1 MTDPWV
7 IVCTAQAA
15 WSQVVVDAYAAAATG
30 LRAAREGSG
39 VTVGTVEAAAA
50 ALEDEICMMGEIDA
64 AMQGASATVAA
75 ASSAATGGDAGVDVE
90 EDAALLHELE
100 ALMAGLA
107 VDAAAA
113 GPGAATAVAAAP
125 VLPDLPLPLPP
136 PAMSVTSAAEET
148 ARETRP
154 AERQPLAS

>member
-1 MTDPWV
+1 MT
-7 IVCTAQAA
+7 VCTAQAA

-75 ASSAATGGDAGVDVE
+75 ASLAAAAGGGDNGVDVE
-90 EDAALLHELE
+90 EDAALVQELE

-113 GPGAATAVAAAP
+113 GPGPGPRAAAAVAP

-136 PAMSVTSAAEET
+136 PAMSVTSAAGAE
-148 ARETRP
+148 ETRP

>member
-1 MTDPWV
+1 MT
-7 IVCTAQAA
+7 VCTAQAA

-64 AMQGASATVAA
+64 AMQGASA
-75 ASSAATGGDAGVDVE
+75 SSAAAAGGGDNGVDVE
-90 EDAALLHELE
+90 EDAALVQELE

-113 GPGAATAVAAAP
+113 GPGPGPRAAAAVAP
-125 VLPDLPLPLPP
+125 VLPDLPLPLLP
-136 PAMSVTSAAEET
+136 PAMSVTSAAGAEEP
-148 ARETRP
+148 RP